1 MSGQIQCELKNQ
13 LKEFSNYLEFERRYS
28 KHTLKS
34 YHNDILQFADYIET
48 QYEGLKSSF
57 ISHLHIRS
65 WMVNLVELKISA
77 RSINRKVSALRS
89 MFNFL
94 KREGYVSKNPT
105 LKIVTPKI
113 GKRLPSFVQE
123 ENIEKLFDTISL
135 GDFEDCRNRTLIEL
149 MYLTG
154 IRRIELIE
162 LNDKSIDCSNST
174 IKVLGKGNKER
185 LIPLSKPLLVK
196 IKTYQEL
203 RDQKFESEKM
213 DKNLFLTSKG
223 KKLYP
228 KLVYNIVKSYLSTV
242 TTIKKRSPHVLRHSF
257 ATHLM
262 NGGAD
267 LNAVKELLGHANLA
281 ATQVYTHNSIEK
293 LKEIYKN
300 THPKGDS
307 SGQ

>member
-1 MSGQIQCELKNQ
+1 MSIEIKSKLKEQ
-13 LKEFSNYLEFERRYS
+13 LKEFSNYLEFEKRYS

-34 YHNDILQFADYIET
+34 YHNDILQFADFMDT
-48 QYEGLKSSF
+48 QYEGLDTIM

-89 MFNFL
+89 FFNFL
-94 KREGYVSKNPT
+94 KREAYVEKNPT

-113 GKRLPSFVQE
+113 GKRLPSFIQE
-123 ENIEKLFDTISL
+123 ENIEKLFDTICT
-135 GDFEDCRNRTLIEL
+135 GDFEDSRNRTLIEL

-154 IRRIELIE
+154 IRRIELID
-162 LNDKSIDCSNST
+162 LKDSSIDWSNRT

-185 LIPLSKPLLVK
+185 IIPITNPLIEK
-196 IKTYQEL
+196 IGAYQEL
-203 RDQKFESEKM
+203 RDKEFEIKAS
-213 DKNLFLTSKG
+213 NRHLFLTSKG
-223 KKLYP
+223 KKMYP
-228 KLVYNIVKSYLSTV
+228 KLVYNIVKAYLSTV

-293 LKEIYKN
+293 LKEIYKK
-300 THPKGDS
+300 THPKADGV
-307 SGQ
+307 